1 MDSEIIRIEKIEK
14 HYEKVSALKA
24 LSLTFHSGKFY
35 AIMGAS
41 GSGKTTLI
49 NILGLLDNPTVG
61 SYYLFQED
69 TKSLDQRQKSLIRNK
84 KIGFIFQSFY
94 LLSHMT
100 AVENVMLPMYL
111 DEEMTLEQMQEK
123 ATQLLS
129 KLGLKERTDHYP
141 KELSA
146 GEQQR
151 VAIARALAND
161 PDIIIADEPTGN
173 LDEKNEETIFKIL
186 KAIVKEGK
194 TVITVS
200 HNKEILKYADK
211 LVYLDQGRLGERDA

>member
-1 MDSEIIRIEKIEK
+1 MDSEIIRVEKIEK
-14 HYEKVSALKA
+14 HYEKVSALKE
-24 LSLTFHSGKFY
+24 LSLTFHRGKFY
-35 AIMGAS
+35 AIMGVS

-200 HNKEILKYADK
+200 HNKEILKYADE

>member
-1 MDSEIIRIEKIEK
+1 MNSEIIRIEKIEK
-14 HYEKVSALKA
+14 HYEKVSALKE
-24 LSLTFHSGKFY
+24 LSLTFYSGKFY
-35 AIMGAS
+35 AIMGVS

-49 NILGLLDNPTVG
+49 NILGLLDNPTAG
-61 SYYLFQED
+61 NYYLFQED

-111 DEEMTLEQMQEK
+111 DEAMTLEQMQEK
-123 ATQLLS
+123 AIQMLS

-200 HNKEILKYADK
+200 HNKEILKYADE